1 MNYKSLILMGDNM
14 IEMTYH
20 NDYKEKWQSHEISI
34 REHDFYNA
42 EANLYSHDPFDIV
55 GYGATKEEAIEDFK
69 NKFKYIMR
77 EWKAFEIMLLDT
89 DMITDGIIEI
99 DCMGEPLKDQF

>member
-1 MNYKSLILMGDNM
+1 MGDNM

-20 NDYKEKWQSHEISI
+20 NDHKEKWQSHEISI

-42 EANLYSHDPFDIV
+42 EANLCSHDPFDIV

-69 NKFKYIMR
+69 NKFRYIMR
-77 EWKAFEIMLLDT
+77 EWKAFEMMLLDT
-89 DMITDGIIEI
+89 DVITGSIIEV
-99 DCMGEPLKDQF
+99 DCMGKPLKDQF

>member
-1 MNYKSLILMGDNM
+1 M

-20 NDYKEKWQSHEISI
+20 NDHKEKWQSHEISI

-42 EANLYSHDPFDIV
+42 EADVWSHNPFDIT

-77 EWKAFEIMLLDT
+77 ELKAFEMMLLDT
-89 DMITDGIIEI
+89 NVITDNIVVV
-99 DCMGEPLKDQF
+99 DCLGKPIKD